1 MRPKTK
7 CLYFKLP
14 QDVAEIM
21 QDFSK
26 VLHEQADTLDTI
38 EANVEQVQF
47 FGEG

>member
-1 MRPKTK
+1 
-7 CLYFKLP
+7 
-14 QDVAEIM
+14 M

-47 FGEG
+47 FWRGVGREGIFLGGICSPLGY